1 MGRGDCLVRFFR
13 LVGFFFFFFF
23 SFQWYK
29 ILDISHL
36 IARDIKSLLT
46 KSSSTENCVF
56 LCQSAITAFY
66 KLKPF
71 PAK

>member
-13 LVGFFFFFFF
+13 LVGFFLKK